1 MRLFVSIFFLLFAM
15 CSSLSAQTE
24 AFLSI
29 PNENKSYALLDLGFQ
44 AKLMHLDSDSETI
57 VQKEEVKK
65 SPRTLKEIL
74 ATSKAKKKP
83 SQYHLIAGC
92 FSSHTNAS
100 RLVHQLTR
108 KGYPSKIL
116 GKNDKGL
123 YMVSYLSLSSYEA
136 ATEALSDLKSE
147 GKSTWIS
154 VQ

>member
-1 MRLFVSIFFLLFAM
+1 MRLLVSIFFFSFAM
-15 CSSLSAQTE
+15 CINLCAQTE
-24 AFLSI
+24 AFLSL
-29 PNENKSYALLDLGFQ
+29 PDENKSYAILGLGFQ
-44 AKLMHLDSDSETI
+44 AKLMHLDNDSERL

-65 SPRTLKEIL
+65 SPRTLEEIL
-74 ATSKAKKKP
+74 AASKTKKKP

-92 FSSHTNAS
+92 FSTHSNAS

-136 ATEALSDLKSE
+136 ATEALNDLKSE